1 MAYTCDNPHP
11 EPVTAFAV
19 MSMPETGD
27 TTALCAPCLLEW
39 AYALLAGTEQ
49 GTELIK
55 ARMIEIAAEAKAEG
69 SKPKRGARRAP
80 ETGTDPEKDTDA
92 PASAPST
99 AGTD

>member
-11 EPVTAFAV
+11 EGVPAFAV

-55 ARMIEIAAEAKAEG
+55 ARMIEIAAEAKAG
-69 SKPKRGARRAP
+69 GPAAKRGARRAP
-80 ETGTDPEKDTDA
+80 APDGDQGKDTGAGA
-92 PASAPST
+92 PA
-99 AGTD
+99 TDTPNPA